1 MSNSRLKILVQN
13 VLHLLTKVR
22 WCTCFQGWVC
32 ILREY
37 GMVGIVSI
45 LPVSLGS
52 RESDTETTYSSNQN
66 TVTLIVPFA

>member
-1 MSNSRLKILVQN
+1 
-13 VLHLLTKVR
+13 
-22 WCTCFQGWVC
+22 
-32 ILREY
+32 
-37 GMVGIVSI
+37 MVGVVSI